1 MRDVF
6 KEYRQGLISW
16 DEAFAV
22 ANNIAATTSESIAL
36 PPEETDYWASQM
48 ESLAV
53 DMACSIMKTLG
64 YKQNESGAYFKP
76 GEPIE

>member
-16 DEAFAV
+16 DEAFAT
-22 ANNIAATTSESIAL
+22 ANNIAATTSESCAL

-76 GEPIE
+76 GEPME